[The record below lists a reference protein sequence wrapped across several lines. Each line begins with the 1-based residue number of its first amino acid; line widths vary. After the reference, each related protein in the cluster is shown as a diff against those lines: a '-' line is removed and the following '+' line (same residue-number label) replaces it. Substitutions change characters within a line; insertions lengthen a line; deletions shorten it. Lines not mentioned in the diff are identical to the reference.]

1 MKYTVLTC
9 LSICLILCSCT
20 NGLDLYPTDKI
31 SSNKFWKTADDALKG
46 VNATYQYV
54 FPESDEYGMDLF
66 FYESASDNSYNQHSN
81 QFGNFQQIAL
91 GAYESNHAAIKK
103 MWDLR
108 YECIRKCNE
117 FMENIERVSMDKN
130 LRERYIGE
138 VCFQR
143 AYAYYY
149 LIALFGDVPLVDKTY
164 ETQFTTLERPLYGF
178 TVKLAC
184 VSDGGWNSWTP
195 TQDMVNAYYMKS
207 TGKRIDEEGSGYDPE
222 SPYEDRDPR
231 MKASIYYP
239 GNTTLKGLIYNSQP
253 GEGTPDRMDQH
264 NGTKTGYGWKKF
276 LDPALLGT
284 WDTGKDFPLIRLAEV
299 LLNYAEAKN
308 EVLDTPDQSIYD
320 AVNAIRLRVQMPKLE
335 SGLDKDKMRERIRDE
350 RRVELAFE
358 GTRFFDIRR
367 WHIAHEV
374 LNLHNGWILG
384 MKLNNPD
391 NYIVDNEG
399 YVRAGIRIFNSDKH
413 YLWPIPQRE
422 TELNSNLLPNNPGW
436 N

>member
-31 SSNKFWKTADDALKG
+31 SSNKLWKTADDALKG

-149 LIALFGDVPLVDKTY
+149 LIALFGDVPLVDKTLTIQ
-164 ETQFTTLERPLYGF
+164 EAGTVSRTTR
-178 TVKLAC
+178 
-184 VSDGGWNSWTP
+184 
-195 TQDMVNAYYMKS
+195 
-207 TGKRIDEEGSGYDPE
+207 
-222 SPYEDRDPR
+222 
-231 MKASIYYP
+231 
-239 GNTTLKGLIYNSQP
+239 
-253 GEGTPDRMDQH
+253 
-264 NGTKTGYGWKKF
+264 
-276 LDPALLGT
+276 
-284 WDTGKDFPLIRLAEV
+284 
-299 LLNYAEAKN
+299 
-308 EVLDTPDQSIYD
+308 
-320 AVNAIRLRVQMPKLE
+320 
-335 SGLDKDKMRERIRDE
+335 
-350 RRVELAFE
+350 
-358 GTRFFDIRR
+358 
-367 WHIAHEV
+367 
-374 LNLHNGWILG
+374 
-384 MKLNNPD
+384 
-391 NYIVDNEG
+391 
-399 YVRAGIRIFNSDKH
+399 
-413 YLWPIPQRE
+413 
-422 TELNSNLLPNNPGW
+422 
-436 N
+436 